1 MATATQNGAWQR
13 KLLPFMMK
21 ALVAF
26 AMIFFVST
34 FVIYANLTGR
44 LRHDDPPIADS
55 IKQARALSQ
64 EAQFADWYVRAT
76 LEERAIA
83 GRQRQY
89 NAIVEGR
96 LWTRLMGFLTG
107 MVMVLAGSVF
117 VLGKLEAEFDG
128 NAKVPQ
134 GEGAVKTN
142 SPGLVLVVAG
152 TLLLVISLLVT
163 VDVKSEDRLVY
174 LPTYEQSS
182 KPPEAR
188 LRTDPNEYRELICKT
203 DPESAGCKKPN

>member
-1 MATATQNGAWQR
+1 MATAAQNGAWQR

-21 ALVAF
+21 ALVGF
-26 AMIFFVST
+26 ALIFFAST
-34 FVIYANLTGR
+34 FVIYANLTSK
-44 LRHDDPPIADS
+44 LRHDDRPISES
-55 IKQARALSQ
+55 IGQARALSP

-117 VLGKLEAEFDG
+117 ILGKLEAEFDG
-128 NAKVPQ
+128 NAKLPQ

-152 TLLLVISLLVT
+152 TLLLCISLLVT

-174 LPTYEQSS
+174 LPTFEQPS
-182 KPPEAR
+182 KQPEAR
-188 LRTDPNEYRELICKT
+188 MRTDTDEYLDLMCKN
-203 DPESAGCKKPN
+203 DPDSARCKRPK